1 MPITIVEIFM
11 KVRFVLTILLL
22 VAGMTLPLSSWQ
34 SSQQEN
40 TAAPNSATR
49 SPEAIPVM
57 DGGAGPCS
65 LELTVTSDTKPVAAA
80 NVRVHIAYGFAG
92 VRKLDLEAYTNNEGK
107 LKFTGLPSR
116 VKRPPLEFRATKGK
130 WAGIAVYDPESECN
144 AKHELTLV
152 QQRDSQN

>member
-11 KVRFVLTILLL
+11 KVRFVLTIPLL
-22 VAGMTLPLSSWQ
+22 VAEMTLPLSSLQ

-65 LELTVTSDTKPVAAA
+65 LELTVASDTKPVAAA

-152 QQRDSQN
+152 RQRDSQN

>member
-1 MPITIVEIFM
+1 M
-11 KVRFVLTILLL
+11 KNMRSIPTLL
-22 VAGMTLPLSSWQ
+22 VLAAGMTGVLCSGQ
-34 SSQQEN
+34 SAGQQPSPVPN
-40 TAAPNSATR
+40 TPAAPAEKV
-49 SPEAIPVM
+49 PDM

-65 LELTVTSDTKPVAAA
+65 LELTVTADTKPVAAA
-80 NVRVHIAYGFAG
+80 NVKVHIAYGFGG

-130 WAGIAVYDPESECN
+130 LAGIAVYDPESECD

-152 QQRDSQN
+152 RQKESQD